1 MEALAALSHPNIL
14 TIHDVG
20 AEADAWLN
28 LLNCDQLWDPLRND
42 PRFQDLLRRMNFGEP
57 EL

>member
-1 MEALAALSHPNIL
+1 MAALSHPNIL